1 MNIVDRL
8 MLGQNRFLAIAEIC
22 NKYYLLSITEKNISI
37 LKELEDFQP
46 LPQELESSLNFSKIL
61 HKYKKGSNNDKE
73 V

>member
-1 MNIVDRL
+1 